1 MINDNNAIGEK
12 NACID
17 LMADI
22 VFITQRTSPE
32 TCDIAARTIARQAL
46 NFVKTFPEKIKNI
59 PGFQDSIRDLCECLL
74 LLRKEISGTGEEI
87 LIKRD
92 ALDILLMISGALI
105 YPKIEMDN
113 VPFESA
119 FDTAQYA

>member
-1 MINDNNAIGEK
+1 MINEK
-12 NACID
+12 NAID
-17 LMADI
+17 ENNACSNLMTDI
-22 VFITQRTSPE
+22 VYMAQRTSPE
-32 TCDIAARTIARQAL
+32 TCDVAARTIARQAL
-46 NFVKTFPEKIKNI
+46 YFVKIFPDKIKNI
-59 PGFQDSIRDLCECLL
+59 QGFQNSIRDLCECLL

-113 VPFESA
+113 EFDEAA
-119 FDTAQYA
+119 FGTTQYA

>member
-1 MINDNNAIGEK
+1 MINEKNAIDE
-12 NACID
+12 NSACID
-17 LMADI
+17 LMTDI
-22 VFITQRTSPE
+22 VYITQRTSIE

-46 NFVKTFPEKIKNI
+46 NFVKIFPEKIKNI
-59 PGFQDSIRDLCECLL
+59 QGFQNSIRDLCECLL
-74 LLRKEISGTGEEI
+74 LLREEISGTGEEI

-113 VPFESA
+113 VHEETEFG
-119 FDTAQYA
+119 TAQFA